1 MDIRALKYFVKVADE
16 KSFLRASEKLFTTQ
30 PNVSRTIK
38 QLEEELNVQL
48 FIRHGKGVSLSQA
61 GISLLKRAKV
71 IVELTDKAKAE
82 LASETIPQI
91 SIAAGET
98 TAIGPLGTALKQ
110 LRKQYPQ
117 ALLHI

>member
-48 FIRHGKGVSLSQA
+48 FIRHGKESHYPRQAFHCLNELKLSLS
-61 GISLLKRAKV
+61 
-71 IVELTDKAKAE
+71 
-82 LASETIPQI
+82 
-91 SIAAGET
+91 
-98 TAIGPLGTALKQ
+98 
-110 LRKQYPQ
+110 
-117 ALLHI
+117 

>member
-48 FIRHGKGVSLSQA
+48 FIRHGKGV
-61 GISLLKRAKV
+61 
-71 IVELTDKAKAE
+71 
-82 LASETIPQI
+82 
-91 SIAAGET
+91 
-98 TAIGPLGTALKQ
+98 
-110 LRKQYPQ
+110 
-117 ALLHI
+117 